1 MFGDLLREG
10 AMVLNCKAL
19 VWFGLLMVGCWL
31 MTTLAHGQPRGSTPD
46 YKNPK
51 LPVERRVEDLLS
63 RMTLEEKVAQLQ
75 CLIREVEGTDF
86 INNEGIGNL
95 GCILRQYKAKEAAE
109 KLNRIQKFMQ
119 EKTRLGIP
127 VIMHDEALHGLVA
140 NGATI
145 FPQAIG
151 LASTW
156 DTALMERVARA
167 IALETKSRGIRQVLS
182 PVVNIARD
190 VRWGRVEETYG
201 EDPYLTARMGAAFC
215 KQFEQLGVVTTPKHY
230 SANLG
235 DGGRDSNPVHFSER
249 LMREIYFPGF
259 KACFQEGG
267 ATSVMA
273 AYNSYDGIPCSANH
287 WLLTEVLRQEW
298 GFTGF
303 VVSDYG
309 SVAGILDMH
318 RTAANQKEAAA
329 QAINAGLDVE
339 LPNVYIYGQPLREA
353 VREGLVSEQT
363 LNEAVRRVLRA
374 KFKTGIFDNPFADP
388 KEAARVNDCAEHR
401 ALALE
406 AARKAIVLLRN
417 EGCVLP
423 FKRETE
429 TVAVLGPLAD
439 EVRLGGYSG
448 YGVKTVSVLEGMKK
462 VRPNVRVLYAQGC
475 VLSHPVLPAIPSQYL
490 TPAGGKPGEKG
501 LRGEYFA
508 NKDLAGEPALV
519 RIDPVLH
526 FDWAGD
532 GPDPSLPTDCFSAR
546 WTGKLIS
553 PVTGPVRLGVS
564 TDDGVR
570 LYLDGK
576 LLVDMWVDR
585 SVTTDV
591 VTVQLEKGREY
602 DLWIEYYENL
612 GYAYASLGWDIQ
624 PAEKKPLDEAVAAA
638 KQADVAVV
646 VVGII
651 EGEGRDRARLDLPP
665 DEEELIKAVAATGTP
680 TVVVLQTGSA
690 VTMGNWLSEVQAVV
704 QAWYGGEEGGTAVAE
719 VLWGDVN
726 PGGKLP
732 ITFPLSVAQ
741 LPLYYNTKPTGRGYN
756 YVDLSGKPLF
766 PFGHGLSYTTFAY
779 SNLRVTPRRIDPT
792 GSATVTV
799 DVENVGP
806 LTGDEVVQ
814 LYIRDMVASVARP
827 LKELKGFRRITL
839 KPGEKST
846 VSFRLGPEEL
856 AMLDRELKLVVE
868 PGAFEVMVGSSSE
881 DIKLRTTLEVL
892 AR

>member
-1 MFGDLLREG
+1 M
-10 AMVLNCKAL
+10 MLNSK
-19 VWFGLLMVGCWL
+19 GLLLSWLSLLTAGCWL
-31 MTTLAHGQPRGSTPD
+31 LATVAHGQSRGSTPD
-46 YKNPK
+46 YKNAK
-51 LPVERRVEDLLS
+51 LPIERRVEDLLS

-86 INNEGIGNL
+86 IKEQGIGNL

-109 KLNRIQKFMQ
+109 KLNRIQKFML

-140 NGATI
+140 NGATS

-151 LASTW
+151 LAATW
-156 DTALMERVARA
+156 DTELMGRVAHA
-167 IALETKSRGIRQVLS
+167 IAVETKSRGIRQVLS

-215 KQFEQLGVVTTPKHY
+215 KAFEEIGVITTPKHY
-230 SANLG
+230 AANLG

-273 AYNSYDGIPCSANH
+273 AYNSYDGTPCSSNR
-287 WLLTEVLRQEW
+287 WLLTQVLRNEW

-318 RTAANQKEAAA
+318 HTAATEKEAAA
-329 QAINAGLDVE
+329 QALNAGLDVE
-339 LPNVYIYGQPLREA
+339 LPNIYIYGEPLLQA
-353 VREGLVSEQT
+353 VRERLVSEET

-374 KFKTGIFDNPFADP
+374 KFKLGLFENPFADA

-406 AARKAIVLLRN
+406 TARKAIVLLRN
-417 EGCVLP
+417 EGAVLP
-423 FKRETE
+423 LKKETK
-429 TVAVLGPLAD
+429 TVALIGPLAN
-439 EVRLGGYSG
+439 EVKLGGYSG
-448 YGVKTVSVLEGMKK
+448 YGMKTVSVLEGMKK
-462 VRPNVRVLYAQGC
+462 VRPDGRVLYAQGC
-475 VLSHPVLPAIPSQYL
+475 VLSHPVLPAIPSEYL
-490 TPAGGKPGEKG
+490 IPAGGKPGEKG

-508 NKDLAGEPALV
+508 NKELAGDPALV

-553 PVTGPVRLGVS
+553 PVSGRVRLGIS

-585 SVTTDV
+585 SVTTDM
-591 VTVQLEKGREY
+591 VTVTLEKGRAY
-602 DLWIEYYENL
+602 DLKIEYYENL
-612 GYAYASLGWDIQ
+612 GYAFASLGWDLQ
-624 PAEKKPLDEAVAAA
+624 PEENKPLEEAVAAA
-638 KQADVAVV
+638 KQAEVAIV
-646 VVGII
+646 VVGVV
-651 EGEGRDRARLDLPP
+651 EGEGRDRASLDLSV
-665 DEEELIKAVAATGTP
+665 EQENLIKAVAATGTP

-690 VTMGNWLSEVQAVV
+690 VTMRNWLDQVPAVV
-704 QAWYGGEEGGTAVAE
+704 QTWYAGEEGGTAVAE
-719 VLWGDVN
+719 VLWGEVN

-732 ITFPLSVAQ
+732 IAFPVSAAQ
-741 LPLYYNTKPTGRGYN
+741 LPLYYNPKPTGRGWD
-756 YVDLSGKPLF
+756 YVDLTGRPLF

-779 SNLRVTPRRIDPT
+779 SNLRISPERIEAT
-792 GSATVTV
+792 GAATVSV
-799 DVENVGP
+799 DVQNVGSRA
-806 LTGDEVVQ
+806 GDEVVQ
-814 LYIRDMVASVARP
+814 LYIHDVVGSVARP
-827 LKELKGFRRITL
+827 VKELKGFRRITL
-839 KPGEKST
+839 KPGENTT
-846 VSFRLGPEEL
+846 VTFRLGPPEL
-856 AMLDRELKLVVE
+856 SMLDRDLKEVVE
-868 PGAFEVMVGSSSE
+868 PGTFEVMVGSSSE
-881 DIKLRTTLEVL
+881 DIRVRANLEVVS
-892 AR
+892 R